1 MVVPIAAWPAS
12 MYAASNAPAETPYTA
27 SKRCANP
34 RCSSA
39 VTAPAEMTPRMQ
51 PPSTTNATRWSSSAP
66 ARRARSTSM
75 GVGFIRM
82 KPTDARVARSRG
94 PRGPQRA
101 ISVSRRADAEA
112 SAVQRRCPAS
122 GAGATRRSSS
132 ASSPA
137 SPTSRTSS
145 GSPTRAA
152 APPLDRQPDARRRRL
167 RRALGGRRAPLRQPH
182 HASVEAEV
190 DVAQLGMAIAAEL
203 AHDRGLEGA
212 REEVGEQ
219 VRARLGGHR
228 LGALLAREDVVAVLA
243 AQALEAELVERA
255 VGPAVAIAEH
265 DAVVA

>member
-101 ISVSRRADAEA
+101 SSASRLADAEA
-112 SAVQRRCPAS
+112 LAVQRRCPAS
-122 GAGATRRSSS
+122 RG
-132 ASSPA
+132 
-137 SPTSRTSS
+137 
-145 GSPTRAA
+145 A
-152 APPLDRQPDARRRRL
+152 APGRRAGRREPLELALEPRVTNLAHLERQPDARRRRL
-167 RRALGGRRAPLRQPH
+167 RRAFGGRRAPLRQPY

-190 DVAQLGMAIAAEL
+190 EVAQLGMAIEAEL
-203 AHDRGLEGA
+203 AHDRVLEGA
-212 REEVGEQ
+212 REEVGEE

-228 LGALLAREDVVAVLA
+228 LGHLLAREDVVAVLS